1 MEQRAAGVTG
11 FRRIPRQEWAALGRG
26 GRTGLH
32 DGELEPLLGVNES
45 LDLDEVRAVL
55 LPLANL
61 LRLRAEHEVS
71 RRLDTSEF
79 LGVPYEPAPIV
90 VGIAGSVAVG
100 KSTLAKVLELLL
112 GRAVEHPSV
121 AVIGTDSF
129 LYSNQELQ
137 RRGILHRKGF
147 PETYDWDGLL
157 GFLHGVRSGAG
168 ASQVPVYSHLR
179 YDLVEGEHQLVD
191 RPEIVILEGLNVLQ
205 APPAGSGTTLPSD
218 LMDLTV
224 YVDAAETD
232 IHRWFVERFLALRGS
247 VFSDPESF
255 FHEYAALTD
264 EQAVQIAE
272 RVWKSINGRNLREH
286 IAPTRSRADLILGK
300 GPDHRVEEI
309 HLRVP

>member
-1 MEQRAAGVTG
+1 M
-11 FRRIPRQEWAALGRG
+11 
-26 GRTGLH
+26 
-32 DGELEPLLGVNES
+32 
-45 LDLDEVRAVL
+45 
-55 LPLANL
+55 
-61 LRLRAEHEVS
+61 
-71 RRLDTSEF
+71 
-79 LGVPYEPAPIV
+79 
-90 VGIAGSVAVG
+90 
-100 KSTLAKVLELLL
+100 
-112 GRAVEHPSV
+112 
-121 AVIGTDSF
+121 
-129 LYSNQELQ
+129 
-137 RRGILHRKGF
+137 
-147 PETYDWDGLL
+147 
-157 GFLHGVRSGAG
+157 
-168 ASQVPVYSHLR
+168 
-179 YDLVEGEHQLVD
+179 D

-272 RVWKSINGRNLREH
+272 RVWRSINGRNLREH
-286 IAPTRSRADLILGK
+286 IAPTRRRADLILGK